1 MTMKLTI
8 LEALL
13 GHNGIFCDLI
23 LTPASNKLL
32 YLKDTEQTVVII
44 TVSGKPVRIHRTTES
59 KVLASVSEANI

>member
-13 GHNGIFCDLI
+13 GHKSIFCDLI
-23 LTPASNKLL
+23 LAPASNKLL

-44 TVSGKPVRIHRTTES
+44 TVSGLSLFTERQ
-59 KVLASVSEANI
+59 KVKY